1 MQSPKAEPNGHL
13 TDRTIDP
20 VSTMAKRDE
29 SGEIVLSGVMDPRVV
44 LADFFS
50 GCGGTALGFTRAG
63 IRPVLAVEWDQDA
76 AATFRLNFPTAK
88 VIERDIREVQ
98 TEEANA
104 ALQPSAGSI
113 RLFAGCA
120 PCQPFARHRHAPASK
135 DARSFLL
142 LEFLRFVMDLNP
154 ELIFVENVPGM
165 KRRSA
170 AQGLFAEFI
179 EEIAKTHHVSYK
191 IVCSADYG
199 VPQTRRRLILVAS
212 RLGEISIP
220 SPTHGPAAG
229 SLHST
234 VRDWIATLP
243 PIIAGG
249 GRSAVSSHRAMSL
262 SSLNLKRIRATPEG
276 GDRRDWPSHLW
287 PDCHQGGFG
296 GHTDVYGRLSWDKPA
311 PALTTRCISY
321 SNGRFGHPS
330 QDRALSARE
339 AARLQTF
346 PDGFQFA
353 GSLTSQA
360 KQIGNAVPVV
370 LAQVFGRH
378 LVEHV
383 VQARASAGRL
393 ASKGQP
399 PVEPE
404 GRPLTLMRFHP

>member
-1 MQSPKAEPNGHL
+1 MKSPKAAPNGCL
-13 TDRTIDP
+13 PLRPIDP
-20 VSTMAKRDE
+20 FNTVAERDE
-29 SGEIVLSGVMDPRVV
+29 SGEIVRSRVMDPQVV

-50 GCGGTALGFTRAG
+50 GCGGTTLGFTRAG

-76 AATFRLNFPTAK
+76 AATYRLNFPKTT
-88 VIERDIREVQ
+88 VIERDIREVE
-98 TEEANA
+98 TEEVDAV
-104 ALQPSAGSI
+104 LQPSAGSI

-120 PCQPFARHRHAPASK
+120 PCQPFAGHRHAPTSK

-142 LEFLRFVMDLNP
+142 LEFLRFVVDLNP

-170 AQGLFAEFI
+170 AHGLFGEFI
-179 EEIAKTHHVSYK
+179 EEIAKTHHVSYNV
-191 IVCSADYG
+191 VCSADYG

-212 RLGEISIP
+212 RLGEIAVP
-220 SPTHGPAAG
+220 LPTHGPAAG
-229 SLHST
+229 SSHST

-243 PIIAGG
+243 PISAGG
-249 GRSAVSSHRAMSL
+249 GRTAVDSHRAMRL
-262 SSLNLKRIRATPEG
+262 STLNLERIRATPEG

-287 PDCHQGGFG
+287 PDCHRGGFV

-346 PDGFQFA
+346 PDRFRFA

-370 LAQVFGRH
+370 LAECFGRH

-383 VQARASAGRL
+383 VAAHEIAGELSGPTPGMARMPGTDE
-393 ASKGQP
+393 
-399 PVEPE
+399 V
-404 GRPLTLMRFHP
+404 

>member
-1 MQSPKAEPNGHL
+1 MKSPAGPNGHL
-13 TDRTIDP
+13 PDRGINPSNT
-20 VSTMAKRDE
+20 VAMRDE
-29 SGEIVLSGVMDPRVV
+29 SGEIVRSRVMNPQVV

-50 GCGGTALGFTRAG
+50 GCGGTTLGFTRAG

-88 VIERDIREVQ
+88 VIERDIREVP
-98 TEEANA
+98 TEEVDAV
-104 ALQPSAGSI
+104 LQPSAGSV

-120 PCQPFARHRHAPASK
+120 PCQPFAGHRHAPTSK
-135 DARSFLL
+135 DTRSFLL
-142 LEFLRFVMDLNP
+142 LEFLRFVVDLNP

-170 AQGLFAEFI
+170 ARGPFAEFI
-179 EEIAKTHHVSYK
+179 EEIAKTHHVSYD

-199 VPQTRRRLILVAS
+199 VPQTRRRLVLLAS
-212 RLGEISIP
+212 RLGETAIP
-220 SPTHGPAAG
+220 PPTHGPAAR
-229 SLHST
+229 SRHST
-234 VRDWIATLP
+234 VRDWIDTLP
-243 PIIAGG
+243 PITAGG
-249 GRSAVSSHRAMSL
+249 GTSEVSSHRSMRL
-262 SSLNLKRIRATPEG
+262 SSLNLERIRATPEG
-276 GDRRDWPSHLW
+276 GDRRNWPSHLL
-287 PDCHQGGFG
+287 PDCHRGGFG

-346 PDGFQFA
+346 PDNFRFA

-370 LAQVFGRH
+370 LAECFGRH

-383 VQARASAGRL
+383 VAAARSRANSPGWPRFGVGAGL
-393 ASKGQP
+393 GE
-399 PVEPE
+399 V
-404 GRPLTLMRFHP
+404 